1 MEPEL
6 CREDET
12 RVRDDQLVET
22 RVRWSG
28 SPLSSARRIDQPTM
42 TRASGSHRMH
52 GWKRLGC
59 WADVVAGADDLG
71 LNDAASIGDLD
82 FAETRDRNRP
92 TFASGSTQ
100 PLFERPQR
108 G

>member
-1 MEPEL
+1 
-6 CREDET
+6 
-12 RVRDDQLVET
+12 
-22 RVRWSG
+22 
-28 SPLSSARRIDQPTM
+28 
-42 TRASGSHRMH
+42 MH

-100 PLFERPQR
+100 PLFDARAPRLRTTKTPARATRTARAGMVAAAITPRITSAGSQGSEKPVPSLREDVNTR
-108 G
+108 

>member
-1 MEPEL
+1 
-6 CREDET
+6 
-12 RVRDDQLVET
+12 
-22 RVRWSG
+22 
-28 SPLSSARRIDQPTM
+28 
-42 TRASGSHRMH
+42 MH

-92 TFASGSTQ
+92 DLRQWFDPTALRKTAAS
-100 PLFERPQR
+100 LVQR
-108 G
+108 GRLRGLLAEPEPEARSGDHPKNDERRKPRKREAGALVA